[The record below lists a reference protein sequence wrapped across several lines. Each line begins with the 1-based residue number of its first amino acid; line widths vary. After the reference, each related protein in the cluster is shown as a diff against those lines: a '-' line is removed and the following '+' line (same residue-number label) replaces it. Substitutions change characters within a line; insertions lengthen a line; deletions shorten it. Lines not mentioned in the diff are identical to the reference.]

1 LADASTGAELWAE
14 RYERP
19 MRDIFALQDEIVR
32 RIVTTSNLQLQLNL
46 SQQGIAI
53 PRSTESLEAYDY
65 LLRGLEYHSAV
76 TRDGNAKAR
85 QMFEKAL
92 ALDPKYAVAYAALGE
107 NYLFALL
114 MANNPDPNSAERAL
128 KLEQQAIALDD
139 SLAHAHSILGE
150 VYLRVGQSDR
160 ALAEAERG
168 VALDPNSA
176 GGYLWLAEVL
186 IELGKPTE
194 ALTAINKQMRL
205 DPRNTDL
212 YLYQQGAAY
221 TQLGLWHEAISS
233 LKPHEARYPG
243 NLWSHVNLAQDYA
256 ALGDKGSAQAEL
268 AEVERVVTLEPNS
281 ALGYFALATSLNSV
295 GRPAQALAAIEKGI
309 RIGPGE
315 WGFYYE
321 QGWALSQLGHWQ
333 DSISSLNRL
342 PASNDIPWPHVLRA
356 VDYVEL
362 GRDDAARAEVAEV
375 LKINPQFSLKI
386 GIAAFPANE
395 ERAAADLHK
404 AGLN

>member
-1 LADASTGAELWAE
+1 VGRAL
-14 RYERP
+14 RP
-19 MRDIFALQDEIVR
+19 AAADIFALQDEIVR
-32 RIVTTSNLQLQLNL
+32 RIVTTLQVQLNL
-46 SQQGIAI
+46 AQQGIVI
-53 PRSTESLEAYDY
+53 PRSTENLEAYDDE
-65 LLRGLEYHSAV
+65 LRGWEYHIAV

-92 ALDPKYAVAYAALGE
+92 ALDPKYAMAYAALGE

-114 MANNPDPNSAERAL
+114 MANTPDPSSAARAL

-139 SLAHAHSILGE
+139 SLAHAHSILGYI
-150 VYLRVGQSDR
+150 YLRVGQSDR

-168 VALDPNSA
+168 VALDPNS
-176 GGYLWLAEVL
+176 GGYLWLAQVL

-194 ALTAINKQMRL
+194 ALSAISKAMRL
-205 DPRNTDL
+205 DPPNTDL
-212 YLYQQGAAY
+212 YLFQQGGAY

-233 LKPHEARYPG
+233 LKPHEAHYPG
-243 NLWSHVNLAQDYA
+243 NLWSHVNLARDYA
-256 ALGDKGSAQAEL
+256 ALGDKDAAEAEL

-281 ALGYFALATSLNSV
+281 ALGYFALADSLNSM
-295 GRPAQALAAIEKGI
+295 GRPAQALAAMEKAMRLAPNERAFEG
-309 RIGPGE
+309 
-315 WGFYYE
+315 E
-321 QGWALSQLGHWQ
+321 QGWALSQLGRWQ

-342 PASNDIPWPHVLRA
+342 PASNSSSLWPHVWRA

-375 LKINPQFSLKI
+375 LKINPQFSPKI
-386 GIAAFPANE
+386 GIAAFPANK

>member
-1 LADASTGAELWAE
+1 LERKLTAILCADVYGYSRLMGEDDEANPSAP
-14 RYERP
+14 RRSRRRP
-19 MRDIFALQDEIVR
+19 
-32 RIVTTSNLQLQLNL
+32 
-46 SQQGIAI
+46 
-53 PRSTESLEAYDY
+53 
-65 LLRGLEYHSAV
+65 
-76 TRDGNAKAR
+76 
-85 QMFEKAL
+85 
-92 ALDPKYAVAYAALGE
+92 ALGE

-114 MANNPDPNSAERAL
+114 MANTPDPNSAERAL

-139 SLAHAHSILGE
+139 SLAYAHSILGAT
-150 VYLRVGQSDR
+150 YLRLGQSDR

-168 VALDPNSA
+168 VALDRNSA
-176 GGYLWLAEVL
+176 GGYLWLAQVL

-194 ALTAINKQMRL
+194 ALTAINKAMRL

-212 YLYQQGAAY
+212 YLFQQGTAY
-221 TQLGLWHEAISS
+221 TQVGLWHEAISS

-243 NLWSHVNLAQDYA
+243 NLWSHVNLAQDCA
-256 ALGDKGSAQAEL
+256 ALGDKDAAQAEL

-281 ALGYFALATSLNSV
+281 ALGYFALADSLNSM
-295 GRPAQALAAIEKGI
+295 GRPAQALTAMEEAMRLAPNERAFEG
-309 RIGPGE
+309 
-315 WGFYYE
+315 E
-321 QGWALSQLGHWQ
+321 QGWALSQLGRWQ

-342 PASNDIPWPHVLRA
+342 PASNSSSLWPHVWRA

-386 GIAAFPANE
+386 GIATFPANE